1 MNTNTSY
8 DLIVIGGGPIGLST
22 AYHGAKEGLKILV
35 IEKFSYFNNLGSS
48 AGYSRQ
54 FRLQYE
60 QDYMSQLSL
69 SSQPFWCHLQRYTD
83 VPLVGSEGSLWFG
96 QNISGTQEGG
106 IDKAK
111 VTMDTLGIPYEPLA
125 NAQGIESKASFEGL
139 PKAYYGFFQKDGG
152 TINVKA
158 TEQVL
163 YNAALATGNVTFKEW
178 ESVVNIDNS
187 EENCIKVFTQRSG
200 QGMETLSYYQSAKL
214 AITAGAYVNDTVRYL
229 GFSVPILIWQMASA
243 YFKKIDEHAHFPS
256 WFAFQ
261 SKPEDSP
268 YQPESATNSLLY
280 GFPELDWA
288 NPGFVRVATD
298 FPDYKII
305 YDPSERQL
313 APSAK
318 SLDIASS
325 WVEQF
330 MPGLDPT
337 PQHTST
343 CLIALCN
350 DPKLEEQPEFF
361 LDYLPKE
368 QPNSKNIVTYTA
380 GWAGKFIPIMGDMI
394 IKMLQEPALEKFT
407 YSEGE
412 RVFNIPRNHFAINWQ
427 PAGEVSPVKKESK

>member
-1 MNTNTSY
+1 MNTNTKY

-22 AYHGAKEGLKILV
+22 AYHGAKQGLKTLV

-60 QDYMSQLSL
+60 QDYMSQLCL
-69 SSQPFWCHLQRYTD
+69 SSQPFWHDLQRSTS
-83 VPLVGSEGSLWFG
+83 VPLVGKQGSLWFG

-111 VTMDTLGIPYEPLA
+111 DTMDTLGIPYESLEDA
-125 NAQGIESKASFEGL
+125 KAIEKKASFKKL
-139 PKAYYGFFQKDGG
+139 PTEYYGFFQKDGG
-152 TINVKA
+152 TINVKE

-163 YNAALATGNVTFKEW
+163 YNAALATGKVTFKEW

-187 EENCIKVFTQRSG
+187 EQSCIKVFTQRSG
-200 QGMETLSYYQSAKL
+200 QGPETLSFYQGAKL
-214 AITAGAYVNDTVRYL
+214 AITTGAYVNDTVSTL
-229 GFSVPILIWQMASA
+229 GLSVPILIWQMASA

-261 SKPEDSP
+261 SKPKDHPE
-268 YQPESATNSLLY
+268 QEESATNSLLY
-280 GFPELDWA
+280 GFPELNWA
-288 NPGFVRVATD
+288 NPGYVRVATD

-305 YDPSERQL
+305 YDPSERRL
-313 APSAK
+313 APSEK

-350 DPKLEEQPEFF
+350 APDVEEQPEFF
-361 LDYLPKE
+361 LDYLPEE

-394 IKMLQEPALEKFT
+394 IKMLQNPDLERFK

-412 RVFNIPRNHFAINWQ
+412 RVFNISRNHFAIDWQ
-427 PAGEVSPVKKESK
+427 TTCEAVSAKKELK

>member
-8 DLIVIGGGPIGLST
+8 DLIVIGGGPIGLSA
-22 AYHGAKEGLKILV
+22 AYHGAKQGLKTLV

-60 QDYMSQLSL
+60 QEYMSELCL
-69 SSQPFWCHLQRYTD
+69 SSQPFWRDLQRFSSL
-83 VPLVGSEGSLWFG
+83 PLVGDQGSLWFG

-106 IDKAK
+106 IDQAK
-111 VTMDTLGIPYEPLA
+111 DTMNTLGIPYEPLVDA
-125 NAQGIESKASFEGL
+125 KAIEQKASFANL
-139 PKAYYGFFQKDGG
+139 PSKYYGFFQKDGG
-152 TINVKA
+152 TINVKE

-163 YNAALATGNVTFKEW
+163 YNAALATGHVTFKEW
-178 ESVVNIDNS
+178 ESVVNIDSS
-187 EENCIKVFTQRSG
+187 EENCLKVITQRSG
-200 QGMETLSYYQSAKL
+200 QGPETSSYYQCAKL
-214 AITAGAYVNDTVRYL
+214 AITTGAYVNDTVRSL
-229 GFSVPILIWQMASA
+229 GLSVPILIWQMASA
-243 YFKKIDEHAHFPS
+243 YYKKIDEHAHFPS

-261 SKPEDSP
+261 SKPKDDPE
-268 YQPESATNSLLY
+268 QEESATNSLLY

-288 NPGFVRVATD
+288 NPGYVRVATD

-313 APSAK
+313 APSEK

-325 WVEQF
+325 WVKQF

-337 PQHTST
+337 PMHTST

-350 DPKLEEQPEFF
+350 SPNLEAQPEFF

-368 QPNSKNIVTYTA
+368 LPNSKNIVTYTA

-394 IKMLQEPALEKFT
+394 IKMLQDPALEQFT
-407 YSEGE
+407 YVEDE
-412 RVFNIPRNHFAINWQ
+412 RIYTIPRSHFAIDWQ
-427 PAGEVSPVKKESK
+427 PVGDLTPVKKESK